1 MCTSSPTFFFSS
13 SGNAVKC
20 TLDLLNKAFT
30 LLYLLFFFFL
40 VLVCLS
46 CILVIY
52 SDLSS
57 HSQFFCFTVSDIY
70 FISIWWG
77 LCVCVGGLFLLFCF
91 FVCFWLAM
99 PFKKVL
105 FSAYVFSMVFYFS
118 ENSVFCMIIVI
129 SHIFAGQPLL
139 SLVAAGSCL

>member
-1 MCTSSPTFFFSS
+1 M
-13 SGNAVKC
+13 
-20 TLDLLNKAFT
+20 
-30 LLYLLFFFFL
+30 
-40 VLVCLS
+40 
-46 CILVIY
+46 
-52 SDLSS
+52 
-57 HSQFFCFTVSDIY
+57 
-70 FISIWWG
+70 
-77 LCVCVGGLFLLFCF
+77 CVCVRLFLLFCL

-105 FSAYVFSMVFYFS
+105 FSAYVFSIVFYFS